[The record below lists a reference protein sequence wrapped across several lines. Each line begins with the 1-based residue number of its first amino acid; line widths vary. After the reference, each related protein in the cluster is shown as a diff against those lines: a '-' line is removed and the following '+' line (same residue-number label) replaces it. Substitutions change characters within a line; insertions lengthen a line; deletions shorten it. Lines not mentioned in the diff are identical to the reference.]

1 MDRTTNLKLVI
12 RFTLLLLKIIES
24 QQFMSNIYQNYF
36 RLNYILLDDEN
47 LVIIDQL
54 QTEHDI
60 FSEIQPENNTK
71 NKYVEIVIDATRNKS
86 VTVRDE
92 FTNQVQWYNAESEN
106 EIKFNSICATTIC
119 NQFNITFH

>member
-1 MDRTTNLKLVI
+1 
-12 RFTLLLLKIIES
+12 
-24 QQFMSNIYQNYF
+24 MSNIYQNYF

-106 EIKFNSICATTIC
+106 EIKFNSVCATTIC